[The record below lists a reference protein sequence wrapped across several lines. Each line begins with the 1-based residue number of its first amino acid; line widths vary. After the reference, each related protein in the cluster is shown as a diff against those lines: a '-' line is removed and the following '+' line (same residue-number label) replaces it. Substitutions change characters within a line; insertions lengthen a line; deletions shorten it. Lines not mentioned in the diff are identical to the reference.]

1 MRATAGL
8 ILALL
13 LAGTP
18 ALAST
23 VLTITE
29 HHHRETPKG
38 MTREKGAKPPEPTD
52 STQTVTLILADT
64 SVEADTAENRF
75 ILDFSSRR
83 AIEVDP
89 KAGAYSDH
97 SLFCLLGFS
106 VLEFQ
111 NRLMINRVLA
121 AGNLKLPSG
130 PVMVE
135 QLFGF
140 EAPDA
145 HSKVDSHHDRS
156 ATEWRA
162 DRVLLAR
169 ASDAL
174 MPAEQSPS
182 WLCSTSRS
190 LKLVWCNLFIDSSA
204 GDRV

>member
-64 SVEADTAENRF
+64 
-75 ILDFSSRR
+75 
-83 AIEVDP
+83 
-89 KAGAYSDH
+89 YSDH

-190 LKLVWCNLFIDSSA
+190 LKLIWCNLFIDSSA